1 MTALT
6 PDAQADGNQAAPDP
20 HRAAS
25 PGRIRTLWNAAVA
38 GIAVM
43 MGILP
48 HVLHHI
54 GLLAGTALI
63 AGAGGT
69 VLFGLIG
76 LAASVPFL
84 IKLYRRSAPG
94 SPRRSRWWSSSSCS
108 RFRPSSYD
116 RRSAAPTAPHPLPF
130 PHPTRPRR
138 PGRRSTTRDTTQRDD
153 HGCRNPACDAALRP
167 PGNPCDRSPQGG
179 SRPTESRC
187 GGSLAVDRSTD
198 PDVVPLAPSSNLHCG
213 NGRGFT
219 HGPHAER

>member
-1 MTALT
+1 MTAPT
-6 PDAQADGNQAAPDP
+6 PDAQAAANQAAPDP

-25 PGRIRTLWNAAVA
+25 SGRIRTLWNAVVA

-84 IKLYRRSAPG
+84 IKLYRRFG
-94 SPRRSRWWSSSSCS
+94 TWL
-108 RFRPSSYD
+108 
-116 RRSAAPTAPHPLPF
+116 APTVALLVFSLMFAVSAFVIGPAISGTDSTTPTPIPAPATAPATGTPVDHEGH
-130 PHPTRPRR
+130 HPT
-138 PGRRSTTRDTTQRDD
+138 G
-153 HGCRNPACDAALRP
+153 
-167 PGNPCDRSPQGG
+167 
-179 SRPTESRC
+179 
-187 GGSLAVDRSTD
+187 
-198 PDVVPLAPSSNLHCG
+198 
-213 NGRGFT
+213 
-219 HGPHAER
+219 